1 MMRGKLSL
9 GLLAAVIVGTGLG
22 VNMAPIGLD
31 AAQAAQPASAY
42 RFERHGD
49 FKVFFEDFRKA
60 VLANDREAVAQMT
73 QLPFTDFRA
82 GYYCEAGDKDCTVPK
97 DALTSRSK
105 AEFLAKYDLIFTP
118 EVIKAIGERKLR
130 GYENDDKGESPGPLA
145 KGEYL
150 LNPDDIDLQRV
161 FASKGGRYRMVR
173 VPFYS

>member
-1 MMRGKLSL
+1 MRKKLSL

-22 VNMAPIGLD
+22 MTTAPIGLD
-31 AAQAAQPASAY
+31 AAHAAQPASAY
-42 RFERHGD
+42 RFEQHGN

-82 GYYCEAGDKDCTVPK
+82 GYYCEAGDKECTVPK

-130 GYENDDKGESPGPLA
+130 GHAKGENEGDSAGPLA

-150 LNPDDIDLQRV
+150 LDLDDTNLQRV
-161 FASKGGRYRMVR
+161 FALKDGHYRMVR